1 MSGLYLHFPFCNS
14 KCIYCSFYSIASF
27 KNQKEFIDA
36 LLLEIELR
44 KNDLQTDEIQ
54 TLYFGGGTPSLFS
67 IDELSSIID
76 KLKHSFTFGSSF
88 EFTFEA
94 NPEQCTLEYL
104 TSLKKLGINRL
115 SIGIQSF
122 NDDVLHFLGR
132 KHNAQQALQAV
143 ENAQKAGFSNL
154 SIDLIY
160 GIMERKAGEWQ
171 QDLDIAL
178 SLPIKHLSAY
188 ALTVEENTKL
198 YKQISKNSSAAPLI
212 GKDQDEE
219 LAISDMKV
227 LLDTIQKSPFYRY
240 EVSNFAIQGFESKH
254 NSNYWNG
261 THYLGLGPSAHSFD
275 GDSRSWNVSSLTKY
289 TDGMVHGKPIT
300 EYEKLIISDKY
311 NETIML
317 GIRTSKGVLIS
328 DITKKY
334 GEEFVQHLLHQLVTL
349 DSDLY
354 ELSERVLTVT
364 EKGFPLLDHIT
375 EILFISED

>member
-14 KCIYCSFYSIASF
+14 KCIYCSFYSVASL
-27 KNQKEFIDA
+27 KNQQEFLNA
-36 LLLEIELR
+36 LLLEIEL
-44 KNDLQTDEIQ
+44 KKTFLQNEMIQ

-67 IDELSSIID
+67 IEEISSIID
-76 KLKHSFTFGSSF
+76 KLKQSFTFSSSF

-94 NPEQCTLEYL
+94 NPEQCSLEYL
-104 TSLKKLGINRL
+104 SALKKLGVNRL

-122 NDDVLHFLGR
+122 NDEILHFLGR
-132 KHNAQQALQAV
+132 KHNTMQALQAV
-143 ENAQKAGFSNL
+143 EHAQKAGFSNV

-160 GIMERKAGEWQ
+160 GIMERKVGEWQ

-198 YKQISKNSSAAPLI
+198 FKQISKNSSGAPFI

-219 LAISDMKV
+219 LAISDMNV
-227 LLDTIQKSPFYRY
+227 LLETIQKSSFYRY
-240 EVSNFAIQGFESKH
+240 EVSNFAIQGFESQH

-261 THYLGLGPSAHSFD
+261 TYYLGLGPSAHSFD
-275 GDSRSWNVSSLTKY
+275 GDTRSWNVASVTKY
-289 TDGMVHGKPIT
+289 VDGLVHGKPIS
-300 EYEKLIISDKY
+300 EFENLSISDKF
-311 NETIML
+311 NEAIML

-328 DITKKY
+328 EISKKY
-334 GEEFVQHLLHQLVTL
+334 GEVFVQHLLHQLVTL

-354 ELSERVLTVT
+354 ELSDGILTVT
-364 EKGFPLLDHIT
+364 EKGFPLIDHIT

>member
-14 KCIYCSFYSIASF
+14 KCIYCSFYSVASL
-27 KNQKEFIDA
+27 KNQKEFINA
-36 LLLEIELR
+36 LLHEIKLR
-44 KNDLQTDEIQ
+44 KNDLQKDPIQ

-67 IDELSSIID
+67 IHDLSKILVQ
-76 KLKHSFTFGSSF
+76 LKQSFPFSSQL
-88 EFTFEA
+88 EFTFES
-94 NPEQCTLEYL
+94 NPDQCTIEYL
-104 TSLKKLGINRL
+104 TSLQKLGINRL

-122 NDDVLHFLGR
+122 NDEVLHFIGR
-132 KHNAQQALQAV
+132 KHDANQAILAV
-143 ENAQKAGFSNL
+143 ENAKKAGFSNI

-160 GIMERKAGEWQ
+160 GILNRKVGEWQ

-198 YKQISKNSSAAPLI
+198 FKQLSKNLSEPPHV

-219 LAISDMKV
+219 LAILDMKI
-227 LLDTIQKSPFYRY
+227 LLESIKKSPFYRY
-240 EVSNFAIQGFESKH
+240 EVSNFAIPGFESKH

-261 THYLGLGPSAHSFD
+261 TRYLGLGPSAHSYD
-275 GDSRSWNVSSLTKY
+275 GDIRSWNVASLTKY
-289 TDGMVHGKPIT
+289 VDGMVHGKPISECEMLT
-300 EYEKLIISDKY
+300 ISDKY
-311 NETIML
+311 NEAIML
-317 GIRTSKGVLIS
+317 GIRTSKGVAIS
-328 DITKKY
+328 EISKKY

-354 ELSERVLTVT
+354 KLSDGILTVT
-364 EKGFPLLDHIT
+364 EKGFPVIDHIT

>member
-14 KCIYCSFYSIASF
+14 KCIYCSFYSVASL
-27 KNQKEFIDA
+27 KNQQEFLNA
-36 LLLEIELR
+36 LLLEIDFKKSFL
-44 KNDLQTDEIQ
+44 KNDEIQ

-67 IDELSSIID
+67 IEDLSKIID
-76 KLKHSFTFGSSF
+76 QLKQSFTFSSSF

-94 NPEQCTLEYL
+94 NPEQCSLEYL
-104 TSLKKLGINRL
+104 SALKKLGVNRL

-122 NDDVLHFLGR
+122 NDEILHFLGR
-132 KHNAQQALQAV
+132 KHNTMQALQAV
-143 ENAQKAGFSNL
+143 EHAQKAGFSNV

-160 GIMERKAGEWQ
+160 GIMERKVGEWQ

-198 YKQISKNSSAAPLI
+198 FKQISKNSSGAPFI

-219 LAISDMKV
+219 LAISDMNV
-227 LLDTIQKSPFYRY
+227 LLETIQKSSFYRY
-240 EVSNFAIQGFESKH
+240 EVSNFSIQGFESQH

-261 THYLGLGPSAHSFD
+261 TYYLGLGPSAHSFD
-275 GDSRSWNVSSLTKY
+275 GDTRSWNVASVTKY
-289 TDGMVHGKPIT
+289 VDGLVHGKPIS
-300 EYEKLIISDKY
+300 EFENLSISDKF
-311 NETIML
+311 NEAIML

-328 DITKKY
+328 EISKKY
-334 GEEFVQHLLHQLVTL
+334 GEVFVQHLLHQLVTL

-354 ELSERVLTVT
+354 ELSDGILTVT
-364 EKGFPLLDHIT
+364 EKGFPLIDHIT

>member
-14 KCIYCSFYSIASF
+14 KCIYCSFYSIASL

-36 LLLEIELR
+36 LLQEIELR
-44 KNDLQTDEIQ
+44 KNDLQNDEIQ

-76 KLKHSFTFGSSF
+76 KLKQSFAFGSSF

-94 NPEQCTLEYL
+94 NPEQCTIEYL
-104 TSLKKLGINRL
+104 TALQKLGINRL

-132 KHNAQQALQAV
+132 KHDANHAILAV
-143 ENAQKAGFSNL
+143 QNAQKAAFSNI

-160 GIMERKAGEWQ
+160 GILNRKVGEWQ

-198 YKQISKNSSAAPLI
+198 FKQLSKNLSIPSLI

-219 LAISDMKV
+219 LAISDMKI
-227 LLDTIQKSPFYRY
+227 LLEAIKKSPFCRY
-240 EVSNFAIQGFESKH
+240 EVS
-254 NSNYWNG
+254 
-261 THYLGLGPSAHSFD
+261 
-275 GDSRSWNVSSLTKY
+275 
-289 TDGMVHGKPIT
+289 
-300 EYEKLIISDKY
+300 
-311 NETIML
+311 
-317 GIRTSKGVLIS
+317 
-328 DITKKY
+328 
-334 GEEFVQHLLHQLVTL
+334 
-349 DSDLY
+349 
-354 ELSERVLTVT
+354 
-364 EKGFPLLDHIT
+364 
-375 EILFISED
+375 